1 MQDTLLSLQHISKNF
16 GEGDVLRDISLDV
29 ARGEFVTL
37 LGASGCGKTTTL
49 RIISGLETPDEGTV
63 LLDGRD
69 VTALPPERRPV
80 NTVFQSYALFPHMNV
95 EKNVAYGLR
104 VRRMDKASIEK
115 RVREMLELVQM
126 ADFAKRMPSQ
136 LSGGQRQRIAIAR
149 ALAPEPE
156 LLLLDE
162 PLGALDLQLRR
173 QMQLELKRLQKK
185 LGITFVYITHDQE
198 EAINMS
204 DRIAVMRGGRFEQLG
219 TPEEIYDE
227 PKTHYVAQFIGRST
241 ILSGRVEAV
250 GKDTAVIRGACGS
263 FTADASRALMTAPMA
278 AFGVLLV
285 ALPLIYV
292 LCTSLVTGGK
302 FQFGMPLTLANY
314 KALLRE
320 DYLKVFANSLQLA
333 FFTTVISLLVG
344 YPFGYCMA
352 RAPRKWKALLMMLVI
367 IPFWTS
373 ALVRIYG
380 WKILLQANGPVNGVL
395 RSLGLIQ
402 KNIKFLGSYGSVL
415 LAMVYCLIS
424 FMILPCHNAVDKMDF
439 TLVEASRDLGASP
452 VRAFLTV
459 TLPLTMPGI
468 LAGCVLVFVPSVG
481 LFYLS
486 DIMGGGL
493 VLVGN
498 LIRDQLLK
506 VRDWNVG
513 SAMSMVLIALSAG
526 IYLLYRK
533 VGGDDL
539 GVM

>member
-1 MQDTLLSLQHISKNF
+1 MQSLK
-16 GEGDVLRDISLDV
+16 LAAL
-29 ARGEFVTL
+29 
-37 LGASGCGKTTTL
+37 TT
-49 RIISGLETPDEGTV
+49 
-63 LLDGRD
+63 
-69 VTALPPERRPV
+69 
-80 NTVFQSYALFPHMNV
+80 
-95 EKNVAYGLR
+95 
-104 VRRMDKASIEK
+104 
-115 RVREMLELVQM
+115 
-126 ADFAKRMPSQ
+126 
-136 LSGGQRQRIAIAR
+136 AIC
-149 ALAPEPE
+149 
-156 LLLLDE
+156 
-162 PLGALDLQLRR
+162 
-173 QMQLELKRLQKK
+173 
-185 LGITFVYITHDQE
+185 IV
-198 EAINMS
+198 
-204 DRIAVMRGGRFEQLG
+204 
-219 TPEEIYDE
+219 
-227 PKTHYVAQFIGRST
+227 
-241 ILSGRVEAV
+241 
-250 GKDTAVIRGACGS
+250 
-263 FTADASRALMTAPMA
+263 
-278 AFGVLLV
+278 
-285 ALPLIYV
+285 
-292 LCTSLVTGGK
+292 
-302 FQFGMPLTLANY
+302 
-314 KALLRE
+314 
-320 DYLKVFANSLQLA
+320 
-333 FFTTVISLLVG
+333 VG

-459 TLPLTMPGI
+459 TL
-468 LAGCVLVFVPSVG
+468 
-481 LFYLS
+481 S